1 MTTEHDESIDRGF
14 LPQYADKEDDDLPPD
29 VPCKTLALHVL
40 LHRLPEPGEIAQ
52 LAAALEKWR
61 ASTCVPDPEEPG
73 LTGVES
79 GRLVHVSPLCLAYEM
94 LLVDIDDEALAQ
106 MLDVASRAAA
116 EAKLPIRA
124 LEFA

>member
-1 MTTEHDESIDRGF
+1 
-14 LPQYADKEDDDLPPD
+14 
-29 VPCKTLALHVL
+29 
-40 LHRLPEPGEIAQ
+40 
-52 LAAALEKWR
+52 
-61 ASTCVPDPEEPG
+61 
-73 LTGVES
+73 
-79 GRLVHVSPLCLAYEM
+79 M